1 MVCKTRSYKT
11 FPFANKTFRQF
22 EPGSVKILTT
32 CSSYNNMAPAVLV
45 ENLQKRYGN
54 VEAVKDVSFKVEPGE
69 IFGLLGP
76 NGAGKTTTLRV
87 LCTLTSPDSGRI
99 EVSGIS
105 AVSQPRIARQRL
117 GYVAQEVA
125 LDKVLTGRE
134 LLQLQAAL
142 YHLPRH
148 TIKGQIDKMVKLL
161 GLEEWENKQ
170 TGTYSGGI
178 RKRLDLAA
186 GLLHQ
191 PDVLVLDEPTVGLDI
206 ESRVV
211 VWDFLRRLREEGT
224 TVLITSH
231 YLEEVD
237 ALADRVAI
245 IDKGTVIAEGTPLEL
260 KNRVGGDR
268 VTLRIRE
275 FSPIAEAETAKAL
288 MQSLPFVQEVIINS
302 AQGNSLNLVVGAQS
316 DALIAIQQALKNA
329 GLPIFGIAQSRP
341 SLDDVYLA
349 ATGKTLLDAE
359 LAAASNRDL
368 KAEQKAAMR
377 S

>member
-1 MVCKTRSYKT
+1 
-11 FPFANKTFRQF
+11 
-22 EPGSVKILTT
+22 
-32 CSSYNNMAPAVLV
+32 MAPAVLIQ
-45 ENLQKRYGN
+45 NLQKRYGT
-54 VEAVKDVSFKVEPGE
+54 VEAVKDVSFEVEPGE

-76 NGAGKTTTLRV
+76 NGAGKTTTLRA
-87 LCTLTSPDSGRI
+87 LCTLIAPDSGRL

-105 AVSQPRIARQRL
+105 VVEQPRLARQRL

-142 YHLPRH
+142 YHLPRPI
-148 TIKGQIDKMVKLL
+148 IKERIDRAIALL
-161 GLEEWENKQ
+161 GLGEWADKK

-211 VWDFLRRLREEGT
+211 VWEFLRQLRDSGT
-224 TVLITSH
+224 TVLLTSH

-237 ALADRVAI
+237 ALANRVAI
-245 IDKGTVIAEGTPLEL
+245 IDKGLVIATGTPEEL
-260 KNRVGGDR
+260 KDKVGGDR

-275 FSPIAEAETAKAL
+275 FSPIEEAEKAKSL
-288 MQSLPFVQEVIINS
+288 LQSLPFVQEAIVNT
-302 AQGNSLNLVVGAQS
+302 AQGNSLNLVVTPQS
-316 DALIAIQQALKNA
+316 DALLNIQQVIRDA
-329 GLPIFGIAQSRP
+329 GLPTFGIAQSRP

-349 ATGKTLLDAE
+349 ATGRTLLDSE
-359 LAAASNRDL
+359 LEASSSRDL